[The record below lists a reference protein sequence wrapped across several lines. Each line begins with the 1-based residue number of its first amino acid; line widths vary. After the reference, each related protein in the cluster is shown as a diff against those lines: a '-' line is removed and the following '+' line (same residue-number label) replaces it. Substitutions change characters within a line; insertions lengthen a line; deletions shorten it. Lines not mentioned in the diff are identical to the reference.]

1 MADKTETTVSL
12 DFGRI
17 SLNEQLVLYLFGT
30 PGQERF
36 WFLWNGLFKGALGAV
51 VLVDTRR
58 LASSFRAIEEME
70 RLDVPFVIALNVFP
84 DSQDHP
90 VEEIR
95 DALDISP
102 HTPIVACDARDRAS
116 SRDVLI
122 ALIRHLKER
131 SAAASGAPMNAQSSQ
146 RPLTPPRGLPRRAR
160 RRRRLHPAVRGGGG
174 DRPAR
179 HLRAAAQRARGR
191 WRPYCW
197 RATCPPGW
205 SSATARTGGCWTT
218 PASSAGIRASGG
230 TGRRGGS
237 RRPRR

>member
-1 MADKTETTVSL
+1 
-12 DFGRI
+12 
-17 SLNEQLVLYLFGT
+17 VLYLFGT

-70 RLDVPFVIALNVFP
+70 RQNVPFVIALNVFP
-84 DSQDHP
+84 DSKDHP

-102 HTPIVACDARDRAS
+102 HTPIVSCDARDRAS

-131 SAAASGAPMNAQSSQ
+131 SAVA
-146 RPLTPPRGLPRRAR
+146 LE
-160 RRRRLHPAVRGGGG
+160 
-174 DRPAR
+174 
-179 HLRAAAQRARGR
+179 
-191 WRPYCW
+191 
-197 RATCPPGW
+197 
-205 SSATARTGGCWTT
+205 
-218 PASSAGIRASGG
+218 
-230 TGRRGGS
+230 S
-237 RRPRR
+237 R